1 MVAHSIIDQC
11 LFEQAAQWAWGNVMK
26 CQHDMSSYEGRIILS
41 AEPLDPS
48 VCLLQSKNTAWIDL
62 IHQEFVKP
70 RSDKLTLTRRHNWS
84 NIEDHGWKFLQ
95 NLQKQAEVWQ
105 TAGNISFFQYWYHA
119 QGTYSEIVIRRGKSI
134 RGMESALRCRSVTPY
149 RSCTRITRR
158 NENTENRKKF
168 MRRLGVTKWRDD
180 GKRKKKK
187 NREKGALQIQFPVQD
202 RDYLLCLARV
212 WFKTKNTNMIPKSSC
227 CQGAWSR
234 VLFRPWTPL
243 LRWVPLLGKK
253 TYRKAK
259 SKEKRRRYLRAI
271 PSARSNE
278 KRPWRT

>member
-1 MVAHSIIDQC
+1 MDPKDIPDAFLEDKRVPPLWDWVTLSRWTRTGDLVLPWRTFQMVAHSIIDQC

-26 CQHDMSSYEGRIILS
+26 CQHDMSSYEGRIISS

-70 RSDKLTLTRRHNWS
+70 RSDKLTLTRHHNWS

-149 RSCTRITRR
+149 RSCTRITKR

-168 MRRLGVTKWRDD
+168 MRRLGVTKWRND
-180 GKRKKKK
+180 GK
-187 NREKGALQIQFPVQD
+187 
-202 RDYLLCLARV
+202 
-212 WFKTKNTNMIPKSSC
+212 
-227 CQGAWSR
+227 
-234 VLFRPWTPL
+234 
-243 LRWVPLLGKK
+243 
-253 TYRKAK
+253 
-259 SKEKRRRYLRAI
+259 KEKEKNIVKKVHFRYNFQSKI
-271 PSARSNE
+271 E
-278 KRPWRT
+278 TTYYV